1 MAKTYMK
8 DQLTYKSGL
17 LFNKDGEIVCVDST
31 IIDAFNKL
39 ETDAQRGLFSTKRN
53 ELMENVGDVMSIEFK
68 RESARPTIDFE
79 VKTEHLDKAIE
90 EACAIMDDIDA
101 ERKGDD
107 VRDYLDLMSVLVQF
121 VADDFVIDVGG
132 PVYRFDLPLIGNPL
146 EVDEEDL
153 VHLAE
158 MAVS

>member
-1 MAKTYMK
+1 MKTYMK
-8 DQLTYKSGL
+8 KELEFKSGL
-17 LFNKDGEIVCVDST
+17 LFKDGEIVCVDST

-39 ETDAQRGLFSTKRN
+39 ETDAQRGLFTAKKN
-53 ELMENVGDVMSIEFK
+53 ELMEEVEDVMAIGFK
-68 RESARPTIDFE
+68 RESSRPTIDFE
-79 VKTEHLDKAIE
+79 VKTEHLDKAID
-90 EACAIMDDIDA
+90 EAVAIMDDIDA
-101 ERKGDD
+101 ERKGND

-121 VADDFVIDVGG
+121 VTDDFVIDVGG

-153 VHLAE
+153 LHFAE